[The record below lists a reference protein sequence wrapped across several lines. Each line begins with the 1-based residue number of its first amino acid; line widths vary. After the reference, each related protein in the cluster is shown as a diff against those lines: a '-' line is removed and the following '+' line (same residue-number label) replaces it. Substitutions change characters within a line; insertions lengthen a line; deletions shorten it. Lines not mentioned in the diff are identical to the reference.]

1 MGCDSYGQVLTGKR
15 ELVAAQ
21 LAKRAVCS
29 GAEKSVAIFATRNM
43 LNFAFNHNYWK
54 SYELAQ
60 RIYRDPVHN
69 IIPLRD
75 DTAEENL
82 MIRLIDTVEFQRLR
96 RIKQLGLG
104 LYTYQGAEHS
114 RFTHSLGALHL
125 MTRILDQ
132 LSGATHIA
140 PADRAAARA
149 AALLHDV
156 GHGPFSHAMEK
167 VLGVHHEQMTMLSVT
182 SNETGLNATLKS
194 FSVELPERVA
204 AIIEGTFKPAAL
216 AQLVS
221 SQLDVDR
228 MDYLLRD
235 SLMTGA
241 KYGLYDLEWIINAL
255 QIDQDADRIYVTA
268 RGLHAVE
275 EYLQARYYMFRQ
287 VYFHRTLRSA
297 EAVLRSALRRALE
310 LISQKKEVWCVAGSA
325 FEKLLRREPL
335 TIIEH
340 LSMDDSDVIFHAKQ
354 WQQSADAVLRDL
366 SCRFVNRRLFKAID
380 LDMPPDERADFLND
394 ARTVVARAG
403 FAPEYYFIEDR
414 ASDVPYYNYYTAGGV
429 EPHIYV
435 EDGYA
440 RPVIREISEVS
451 EVVRALGRGYELHRI
466 CFPAEVKDEVYRL
479 YHAMPSARSSA
490 NASR

>member
-1 MGCDSYGQVLTGKR
+1 MT
-15 ELVAAQ
+15 E
-21 LAKRAVCS
+21 
-29 GAEKSVAIFATRNM
+29 
-43 LNFAFNHNYWK
+43 
-54 SYELAQ
+54 

-69 IIPLRD
+69 IIRLRTND
-75 DTAEENL
+75 DEGRL
-82 MIRLIDTVEFQRLR
+82 LIRLIDTPEFQRLR

-132 LSGATHIA
+132 LTGRHNIDA
-140 PADRAAARA
+140 ADRVAARG

-156 GHGPFSHAMEK
+156 GHGPFSHAMENI
-167 VLGVHHEQMTMLSVT
+167 LGVHHEQMTMRSVLSD
-182 SNETGLNATLKS
+182 ETELGRLLHS
-194 FSVELPERVA
+194 YSRELPPRIA
-204 AIIEGTFKPAAL
+204 SIIEGTFKPAAL

-255 QIDQDADRIYVTA
+255 QIDEERDRIYVAA
-268 RGLHAVE
+268 RGVFAVE

-310 LISQKKEVWCVAGSA
+310 LVERGASVWCAPGTS
-325 FEKLLRREPL
+325 FEKVLRRQSL
-335 TIIEH
+335 SITEH
-340 LSMDDSDVIFHAKQ
+340 LEMDDSDVIFHMKQ
-354 WQQSADAVLRDL
+354 WQHSSDAVLSDL
-366 SCRFVNRRLFKAID
+366 SRRFIGRRLFKAID
-380 LDMPPDERADFLND
+380 LDMPQEEREDFLD
-394 ARTVVARAG
+394 AARAAVTHRG
-403 FAPEYYFIEDR
+403 FDPEYYFVEDR
-414 ASDVPYYNYYTAGGV
+414 ASDVPYYGYYTAEGV
-429 EPHIYV
+429 EPRTRIYV

-440 RPVIREISEVS
+440 HPQIREISEVS
-451 EVVRALGRGYELHRI
+451 EAVRGLGRGYELHRI
-466 CFPAEVKDEVYRL
+466 CFPAEVKEEVYEL
-479 YHAMPSARSSA
+479 YHGKLPIRSTAVS
-490 NASR
+490 SE

>member
-1 MGCDSYGQVLTGKR
+1 
-15 ELVAAQ
+15 
-21 LAKRAVCS
+21 
-29 GAEKSVAIFATRNM
+29 
-43 LNFAFNHNYWK
+43 
-54 SYELAQ
+54 
-60 RIYRDPVHN
+60 
-69 IIPLRD
+69 
-75 DTAEENL
+75 
-82 MIRLIDTVEFQRLR
+82 MIRLIDAAEFQRLR

-125 MTRILDQ
+125 MTRILDRLAHHN
-132 LSGATHIA
+132 LSSE
-140 PADRAAARA
+140 DRAAARA

-156 GHGPFSHAMEK
+156 GHGPFSHAMEQ
-167 VLGVHHEQMTMLSVT
+167 VLGVHHEQMTMLAVT
-182 SNETGLNATLKS
+182 SPDTELNATLKS
-194 FSVELPERVA
+194 FSAELPERIA
-204 AIIEGTFKPAAL
+204 AIIDGTFKPAAL

-255 QIDQDADRIYVTA
+255 QVDQAADRIYVTA

-297 EAVLRSALRRALE
+297 EAVLRSALRRALTLVSE
-310 LISQKKEVWCVAGSA
+310 EKEVWRLAGSA
-325 FEKLLRREPL
+325 FEKLLRRQPL
-335 TIIEH
+335 TITEH
-340 LSMDDSDVIFHAKQ
+340 LSMDDSDVIFYMKQ
-354 WQQSADAVLRDL
+354 WQESPDAMLSDL
-366 SCRFVNRRLFKAID
+366 SRRFVNRRLFKAID
-380 LDMPPDERADFLND
+380 LDMPPDERADFLH
-394 ARTVVARAG
+394 AAKTVVERAG

-414 ASDVPYYNYYTAGGV
+414 ASDVPYYDYYTAAGF
-429 EPHIYV
+429 EPRIYV

-440 RPVIREISEVS
+440 RPVVREISEVS
-451 EVVRALGRGYELHRI
+451 EVVRGLGRGYELHRI

-479 YHAMPSARSSA
+479 YHAMPSAKSSA